1 MALVTVSLV
10 REARPHHLS
19 PPMSLTMA
27 GPGVA
32 AVGVRVTLPSPAL
45 AVARLAGGSKRD
57 TALLKGLNV
66 RLPHIQHQVRLDV
79 LQLQAVFNRLGPWCR
94 HFRHPECLLHNV
106 DN

>member
-19 PPMSLTMA
+19 PPMPLTMA

-32 AVGVRVTLPSPAL
+32 VEVRVTLPSPALAVARL

-57 TALLKGLNV
+57 TALLKGLHV

-79 LQLQAVFNRLGPWCR
+79 LQL
-94 HFRHPECLLHNV
+94 
-106 DN
+106 